1 MSLFEINDH
10 TFNACEKSYNRTM
23 EIVGAGVEACQ
34 TWLAQEKADRE
45 QYYYD
50 LAFFPEKFA
59 TQATEETVPET
70 TALPDAA

>member
-1 MSLFEINDH
+1 M
-10 TFNACEKSYNRTM
+10 
-23 EIVGAGVEACQ
+23 GAGVEACQ
-34 TWLAQEKADRE
+34 TWLAEQKAARE

-59 TQATEETVPET
+59 TEPTQETVPET